1 MILQR
6 NNTVDRYDI
15 CVGTVIIEEMASNVS
30 MDPSLF
36 LGICWK
42 ALVIKNVRSYFKIIC
57 TFKIFY

>member
-6 NNTVDRYDI
+6 NKTVDRYDI

-42 ALVIKNVRSYFKIIC
+42 VWSLKMFEA
-57 TFKIFY
+57 T